1 LTFIATCATLT
12 KARKSMEKGKEI
24 IDSWDKAGRKD
35 GHYSI
40 FTGFEKEIRS
50 SCAADLYDQLVILD
64 QVKLYRFIIDLLV
77 DGSRLNND
85 FK

>member
-1 LTFIATCATLT
+1 
-12 KARKSMEKGKEI
+12 MEKGKEI

-35 GHYSI
+35 GSYSI
-40 FTGFEKEIRS
+40 FAGFEKEIRS
-50 SCAADLYDQLVILD
+50 SCAGDLYDQLVILD